1 MIRYILAF
9 MLVAS
14 AALAQDQLST
24 AENTA
29 LRCTL
34 QQMRLEAQIVSL
46 QAQLAALQKKPEEP
60 AK

>member
-1 MIRYILAF
+1 